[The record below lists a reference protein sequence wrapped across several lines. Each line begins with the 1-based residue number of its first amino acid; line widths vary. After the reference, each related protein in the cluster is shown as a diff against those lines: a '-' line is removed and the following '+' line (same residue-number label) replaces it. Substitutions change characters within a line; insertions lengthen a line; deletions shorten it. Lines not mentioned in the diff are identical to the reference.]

1 MTINKKHAPSLYA
14 QDQAAWDRIAAMGCE
29 SLMEMSK
36 HFDLCADMD
45 RALGFKNAA
54 AKWHRGAN
62 RPSTEANM
70 RARAWIVENVE
81 QSDPAPV
88 PSQMILDLKD
98 KPKVITMLVTCDSDQ
113 MQKVSRVLSIL
124 GCNVVEI

>member
-1 MTINKKHAPSLYA
+1 MTNTKNLPLSLYA
-14 QDQAAWDRIAAMGCE
+14 QNQVAWDRIAAMGCE

-36 HFDLCADMD
+36 RFDLCADMD
-45 RALGFKNAA
+45 RALGFKNAV

-62 RPSTEANM
+62 RPSISADM

-81 QSDPAPV
+81 QSDPDPV

-113 MQKVSRVLSIL
+113 LPKVSRVLNII